1 MEKAAA
7 TQLAKQTPRQRQQQR
22 QQRQSQRQRRSGGQL
37 SIQITN
43 ALLAAL
49 LPVAIIVIWE
59 VAGAMGRLNPILLP
73 TPSKIWEEFV
83 SLTAS
88 GELASHLGI
97 SAWRALLGFLL
108 GGGLGLAAGI
118 WVGFSYKTERLL
130 DPTLQMLRTLPHLAI
145 APLFILWFGFGET
158 SKILLIAKGTF
169 FPLYVN
175 TFLGIRSVDGK
186 LFDVARVLQ
195 FSKWQ
200 LIMKLIVP
208 AALPNILLGV
218 RLSVGVAWLVLVVAE
233 MMGSS
238 SGVGFLINDARS
250 FSITSVVFVGIIVFA
265 VVGKFSDSIVKLLER
280 RLLRWQDSYK
290 GDGAS

>member
-7 TQLAKQTPRQRQQQR
+7 PQLIKKKTRTKQVPRV
-22 QQRQSQRQRRSGGQL
+22 

-43 ALLAAL
+43 ALLGLL
-49 LPVAIIVIWE
+49 LPIGLLVIWE
-59 VAGAMGRLNPILLP
+59 AAGAMGKLNPILLP
-73 TPSKIWEEFV
+73 TPSKILEEFV
-83 SLTAS
+83 SLTVS
-88 GELASHLGI
+88 GELAGHLGI
-97 SAWRALLGFLL
+97 SAWRAMLGFLI
-108 GGGLGLAAGI
+108 GGALGLAAGI

-158 SKILLIAKGTF
+158 SKVLLIAKGTF

-186 LFDVARVLQ
+186 LFDVGRVLQ

-200 LIMKLIVP
+200 LITKLVVP

-218 RLSVGVAWLVLVVAE
+218 RLSIGVAWLVLVVAE

-238 SGVGFLINDARS
+238 SGIGFLINDARS
-250 FSITSVVFVGIIVFA
+250 FSLTAVVFVGIIVFA
-265 VVGKFSDSIVKLLER
+265 IVGKLTDSLVKLLER

>member
-1 MEKAAA
+1 MENAAA
-7 TQLAKQTPRQRQQQR
+7 TPLVQEKTGTSKRPKR
-22 QQRQSQRQRRSGGQL
+22 RRS
-37 SIQITN
+37 IQVTN
-43 ALLAAL
+43 VALGIL
-49 LPVAIIVIWE
+49 LPVATVVFWE
-59 VAGAMGRLNPILLP
+59 IAAGMGKLNPILLP
-73 TPSKIWEEFV
+73 APSKIVEEFV
-83 SLTAS
+83 SLTSS
-88 GELASHLGI
+88 GELIRHLGI

-130 DPTLQMLRTLPHLAI
+130 DPLLQMLRTLPHLAI

-158 SKILLIAKGTF
+158 SKVLLIAKGTF

-175 TFLGIRSVDGK
+175 TFLGIRSVDSR
-186 LFDVARVLQ
+186 LFEVGRVLQ

-200 LIMKLIVP
+200 MITKLVVP
-208 AALPNILLGV
+208 AAMPNILLGV

-250 FSITSVVFVGIIVFA
+250 FSLTSVVFVGIIVFA
-265 VVGKFSDSIVKLLER
+265 VVGKLTDSLVKLLER
-280 RLLRWQDSYK
+280 RLLRWQNSYK
-290 GDGAS
+290 GDGKL

>member
-1 MEKAAA
+1 MENAAA
-7 TQLAKQTPRQRQQQR
+7 TPLVKEKRRTPGRLK
-22 QQRQSQRQRRSGGQL
+22 RRR

-43 ALLAAL
+43 VALGIL
-49 LPVAIIVIWE
+49 LPVATVVIWE
-59 VAGAMGRLNPILLP
+59 IAAVMGKLNPILLP
-73 TPSKIWEEFV
+73 APSKIVKEFA
-83 SLTAS
+83 SLTSS
-88 GELASHLGI
+88 GELIRHLGI

-130 DPTLQMLRTLPHLAI
+130 DPLLQMLRTLPHLAI

-158 SKILLIAKGTF
+158 SKVLLIAKGTF

-186 LFDVARVLQ
+186 LFEVGRVLQ
-195 FSKWQ
+195 FSKWHM
-200 LIMKLIVP
+200 ITKLVIP
-208 AALPNILLGV
+208 AAMPNILLGV

-250 FSITSVVFVGIIVFA
+250 FSLTSVVFVGIIVFA
-265 VVGKFSDSIVKLLER
+265 VVGKLTDSLVKLLER

-290 GDGAS
+290 GDGKL